1 MPRTQGVT
9 EMRKF
14 TLVFLVMAFAA
25 LSVFGQT
32 PTLRIVTDDPTLPSD
47 LFYGATRVKP
57 LRLRPG
63 TNTPITIDDSDF
75 FVFYQ
80 YVDFL
85 SRMPDQAGQDFWT
98 AQLTACTP
106 QPSCLDRRRNEV
118 SAAFFVEQE
127 YQSTGY
133 FVYKLYRGVLGRF
146 STVEEFKPDRRQI
159 VGGAQLEASK
169 RAFAAAFIQ
178 RPEFQ
183 TKYPATLST
192 AAQFVDAV
200 LATTLTTTGA
210 DLSASR
216 TALINAFNDATD
228 GGRARVIREVA
239 DNPTLST
246 REFNRGFVAI
256 QYWGYL
262 QRNFDQAGYDFWVNA
277 LNTFPGD
284 AQRAMVCAF
293 ITSAEYQL
301 RFGNT
306 VTRTNQI
313 CTNLYG

>member
-1 MPRTQGVT
+1 
-9 EMRKF
+9 MRKI
-14 TLVFLVMAFAA
+14 TLAFLVMAFVAM
-25 LSVFGQT
+25 SVFAQT
-32 PTLRIVTDDPTLPSD
+32 PTLRIVTEDPNLPSD
-47 LFYGATRVKP
+47 LFYGNTRVKP

-75 FVFYQ
+75 FVFNH

-85 SRMPDQAGQDFWT
+85 SRMPDQPGQDFWT
-98 AQLTACTP
+98 GQLTGCTP
-106 QPSCLDRRRNEV
+106 QPSCLDRRRVEV
-118 SAAFFVEQE
+118 SAAFFVELE
-127 YQSTGY
+127 YQVTGFY
-133 FVYKLYRGVLGRF
+133 VYKLYRGVLGRYP
-146 STVEEFKPDRRQI
+146 TYAEFKPDRRQI
-159 VGGAQLEASK
+159 NASQLLESK
-169 RAFAAAFIQ
+169 KAFAVTFSQ

-183 TKYPATLST
+183 TKYPASLST

-200 LATTLTTTGA
+200 LITVQTTTGA

-216 TALINAFNDATD
+216 TALIDAFNDPQD

-246 REFNRGFVAI
+246 REYNRGFVAI

-262 QRNFDQAGYDFWVNA
+262 LRDYDQAGYDFWLNA
-277 LNTFPGD
+277 LDNFGGD
-284 AQRAMVCAF
+284 APRAMVCAF

-306 VTRTNQI
+306 ATRTNALCGQ
-313 CTNLYG
+313 LYP

>member
-1 MPRTQGVT
+1 
-9 EMRKF
+9 MRKF
-14 TLVFLVMAFAA
+14 TLALLVVVFIAM
-25 LSVFGQT
+25 SVFGQT
-32 PTLRIVTDDPTLPSD
+32 PTLRIVTDDPALPSD
-47 LFYGATRVKP
+47 LFYGNTRVKP

-63 TNTPITIDDSDF
+63 TSTPITIDDNDF

-98 AQLTACTP
+98 GQLATCTP
-106 QPSCLDRRRNEV
+106 QPSCIDRRRNEV

-133 FVYKLYRGVLGRF
+133 FVYKLYRGTLGRY
-146 STVEEFKPDRRQI
+146 STYQEFKPDRRLI
-159 VGGAQLEASK
+159 NPSQLLDSK
-169 RAFAAAFIQ
+169 KAFAAAFIQ
-178 RPEFQ
+178 RAEFQ
-183 TKYPATLST
+183 VKYPASLAT

-200 LATTLTTTGA
+200 LATTLATTGA

-216 TALINAFNDATD
+216 AALITAFGDATD
-228 GGRARVIREVA
+228 GGRARVIREVG

-246 REFNRGFVAI
+246 REFNKGFVAI

-262 QRNFDQAGYDFWVNA
+262 QRDFDQAGYDGWVNV
-277 LNTFPGD
+277 LNTFPND
-284 AQRAMVCAF
+284 PQRAMVCAF

>member
-1 MPRTQGVT
+1 
-9 EMRKF
+9 MRKL
-14 TLVFLVMAFAA
+14 TLVVLVLAFTA

-32 PTLRIVTDDPTLPSD
+32 PTLRIVTEDPALPSE
-47 LFYGATRVKP
+47 LFYGNTRVKP

-75 FVFYQ
+75 FVFNH

-85 SRMPDQAGQDFWT
+85 SRMPDQGGQDFWT
-98 AQLTACTP
+98 GQLTGCTP

-133 FVYKLYRGVLGRF
+133 YVYKLYRATLGRYA
-146 STVEEFKPDRRQI
+146 TYEEFKPDRRQI
-159 VGGAQLEASK
+159 NPSQLLETK
-169 RAFAAAFIQ
+169 KAFASAFIL

-183 TKYPATLST
+183 TKYPASLST

-200 LATTLTTTGA
+200 LATTLATTGA

-216 TALINAFNDATD
+216 SALITAFGDATD

-246 REFNRGFVAI
+246 REYNKGFVAI

-262 QRNFDQAGYDFWVNA
+262 QRNFDQAGFDFWVNV
-277 LNTFPGD
+277 LDTFPGD

-293 ITSAEYQL
+293 ITSEEYQL